1 MLKLNQTILKAF
13 NVNKDIRFEV
23 FIHKVDGLSDDTKI
37 ETQRDIHQRTSDDL
51 VEAGLEDQV
60 KLSFYLTSIY
70 DHSKSNNGCPF
81 SMKQKRFVKNMDT
94 ALFRESRKRIL
105 N

>member
-70 DHSKSNNGCPF
+70 DHSIFEAF
-81 SMKQKRFVKNMDT
+81 SKVVQKLIPELPT
-94 ALFRESRKRIL
+94 LESLL
-105 N
+105 NCLTTVI